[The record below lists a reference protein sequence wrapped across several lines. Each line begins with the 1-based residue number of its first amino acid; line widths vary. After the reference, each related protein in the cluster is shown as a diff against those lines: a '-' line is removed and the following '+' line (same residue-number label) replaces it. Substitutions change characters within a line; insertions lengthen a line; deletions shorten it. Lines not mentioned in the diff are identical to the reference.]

1 MNLTS
6 EDLQAIFYSGYTAS
20 TSWDVIDEL
29 AVAIHKDF
37 VQYKKF
43 IVTPVTLYQKKQDEI
58 NEIDGLG
65 PQGKGHMALKEIAK
79 QWLEKH
85 SRAQILM
92 ESHFDGLHPD
102 VRTRDG
108 RFIIECGTTDPAC
121 VQIFL
126 NDENVEWIGNLAYP
140 FYGENNLVLHAFSR
154 GPEYATWQAEKVDA
168 SRQVFL
174 RFHRKTPS

>member
-1 MNLTS
+1 MNPTS
-6 EDLQAIFYSGYTAS
+6 EDLKNIFYCGYPQG
-20 TSWDVIDEL
+20 TSWDVVDEI
-29 AVAIHKDF
+29 AVAIYKGSLL
-37 VQYKKF
+37 YKK
-43 IVTPVTLYQKKQDEI
+43 IVIAPTTLYHQTQDRIAIIE
-58 NEIDGLG
+58 GLG
-65 PQGKGHMALKEIAK
+65 PQEKGHMALKELAK
-79 QWLEKH
+79 DWLKEY
-85 SRAQILM
+85 AQTEILM

-140 FYGENNLVLHAFSR
+140 FYGENNLALHTFSR
-154 GPEYATWQAEKVDA
+154 GPGYATWQAEKVDA